1 MNGAIGEKKINWSN
15 RPCIGHNRA
24 KVILAHKMY
33 GYPLLD
39 LNGEYG
45 ISNRDNYIITEYN
58 DDELE
63 IIAKFLSLHFN

>member
-1 MNGAIGEKKINWSN
+1 
-15 RPCIGHNRA
+15 
-24 KVILAHKMY
+24 MY

-63 IIAKFLSLHFN
+63 IIAKFLSLPFVIKIYDATRYRMRYLEKYAFFLFQI